1 MLAPSAVTIDRV
13 SKSFT
18 LARRSSGLKERA
30 LGAVRGARETRE
42 TLWALR
48 DVSLQIARG
57 ETFGLI
63 GPNGCGKSTLLQI
76 VAGILEPDEGS
87 VTATGRITSLLE
99 LGAGF
104 SPDLTGRENIF
115 LNASLYGVSRD
126 FIARRFDE
134 IVAFSE
140 LERFIDMPVRTYS
153 SGMYV
158 RLGFAVAVHLD
169 PEVILV
175 DEAFAVGDERFQRK
189 CLHTIRDFQKR
200 GTTLVMVSHDLL
212 LIEHLCTRAALLE
225 QGTLAAVG
233 APADVIGALSF
244 AEHRPRSRR
253 HGTSLGHGGDPDHA
267 GRTVL
272 RRSPARRRV
281 ADVDARAT
289 RCASACI
296 TRVPQPVERPV
307 FGLAIHR
314 DDGVHVTGPNTDMA
328 GIDMGTVAGEGT
340 IDYTIERLPLL
351 PGRYYLTA
359 AVYDHELITPYDHRD
374 RFVPLVVV
382 EGGTR
387 ERYGIVELPGA
398 WSVGGQAR
406 SQNTIA
412 AAIAVKI
419 AVRWRGHGR

>member
-48 DVSLQIARG
+48 GVSLQIARG

-87 VTATGRITSLLE
+87 VAVSGRVTSLLE

-126 FIARRFDE
+126 LIARRFDE

-158 RLGFAVAVHLD
+158 RLGFSVAVHLD

-212 LIEHLCTRAALLE
+212 LIEHLCTRAALLD
-225 QGTLAAVG
+225 QGTLAAIG
-233 APADVIGALSF
+233 SPADVIGHYHALNTGTRRS
-244 AEHRPRSRR
+244 AARDIAGVRARSRSR
-253 HGTSLGHGGDPDHA
+253 MSNC
-267 GRTVL
+267 
-272 RRSPARRRV
+272 SPAIAGSTRHRR
-281 ADVDARAT
+281 
-289 RCASACI
+289 
-296 TRVPQPVERPV
+296 P
-307 FGLAIHR
+307 
-314 DDGVHVTGPNTDMA
+314 
-328 GIDMGTVAGEGT
+328 
-340 IDYTIERLPLL
+340 
-351 PGRYYLTA
+351 
-359 AVYDHELITPYDHRD
+359 
-374 RFVPLVVV
+374 
-382 EGGTR
+382 
-387 ERYGIVELPGA
+387 
-398 WSVGGQAR
+398 
-406 SQNTIA
+406 
-412 AAIAVKI
+412 
-419 AVRWRGHGR
+419 

>member
-1 MLAPSAVTIDRV
+1 LAPSAVTIDRV

-30 LGAVRGARETRE
+30 LGAVRGMREPRETRE

-48 DVSLQIARG
+48 DVSLQIPRG

-87 VTATGRITSLLE
+87 VTANGRITSLLE

-233 APADVIGALSF
+233 APADVIGHYHSLNTGRDVGGTGHRWGTGAVQITQVELFCDDRRLAAESPTVTTRDAL
-244 AEHRPRSRR
+244 
-253 HGTSLGHGGDPDHA
+253 
-267 GRTVL
+267 
-272 RRSPARRRV
+272 RV
-281 ADVDARAT
+281 RMHYT
-289 RCASACI
+289 C
-296 TRVPQPVERPV
+296 PEPVERPV
-307 FGLAIHR
+307 FGLAIHK
-314 DDGVHVTGPNTDMA
+314 DDGVHVTGPNTDTA

-351 PGRYYLTA
+351 PGRYYLSV
-359 AVYDHELITPYDHRD
+359 AVYDHDLITPYDHRD

-398 WSVGGQAR
+398 WSVGGR
-406 SQNTIA
+406 SASEQRS
-412 AAIAVKI
+412 KI
-419 AVRWRGHGR
+419 GEGHGR

>member
-1 MLAPSAVTIDRV
+1 M
-13 SKSFT
+13 
-18 LARRSSGLKERA
+18 
-30 LGAVRGARETRE
+30 
-42 TLWALR
+42 
-48 DVSLQIARG
+48 SLQIARG

-233 APADVIGALSF
+233 APADVIGHYHALNTGRDLGGTG
-244 AEHRPRSRR
+244 HRWGTGAIQITHVELFSGDRR
-253 HGTSLGHGGDPDHA
+253 LDAASP
-267 GRTVL
+267 TVSTRDAL
-272 RRSPARRRV
+272 RVRV
-281 ADVDARAT
+281 HYTCPEPVD
-289 RCASACI
+289 
-296 TRVPQPVERPV
+296 RPV

-314 DDGVHVTGPNTDMA
+314 DDGVHVTGPNTHMA
-328 GIDMGTVAGEGT
+328 GIDMGTVAGEG
-340 IDYTIERLPLL
+340 DDRLHDRAAAAAARTLL
-351 PGRYYLTA
+351 PDGRGLRSRT
-359 AVYDHELITPYDHRD
+359 DH
-374 RFVPLVVV
+374 
-382 EGGTR
+382 
-387 ERYGIVELPGA
+387 
-398 WSVGGQAR
+398 
-406 SQNTIA
+406 
-412 AAIAVKI
+412 
-419 AVRWRGHGR
+419 AVRSPRSLRAARGRRRRHARTLRRRRTAGRVVGRRRSADSRIGERHGR